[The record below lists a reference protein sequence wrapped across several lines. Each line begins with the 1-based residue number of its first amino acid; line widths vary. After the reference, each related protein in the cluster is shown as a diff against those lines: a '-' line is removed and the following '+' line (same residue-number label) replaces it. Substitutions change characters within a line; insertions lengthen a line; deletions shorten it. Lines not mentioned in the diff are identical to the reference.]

1 MGLFHK
7 RGVRKLETI
16 RLKRESMNLRVYKL
30 RSEAK
35 LPRRAYETD
44 AGMDLF
50 YCPNGEKRKIIDIE
64 GLPICPKDSKLIP
77 TGIKVEVPYGY
88 MLEIKNKS
96 SVAAKKQLLVG
107 ACVVDSGYNGE
118 VFVNLHNV
126 GAATRII
133 QPGQKIAQAVM
144 IPMVPCE
151 VEEATQDNLNQN
163 STRGEGAL
171 GSTGDK

>member
-1 MGLFHK
+1 MRVF
-7 RGVRKLETI
+7 RIRK
-16 RLKRESMNLRVYKL
+16 S
-30 RSEAK
+30 AK
-35 LPRRAYETD
+35 LPKREHAAD

-50 YCPNGEKRKIIDIE
+50 YCPAKDHALYGMDYCIHPSESKIV
-64 GLPICPKDSKLIP
+64 P

-96 SVAAKKQLLVG
+96 SVAVKQQLLVG

-144 IPMVPCE
+144 IPVVPCE
-151 VEEATQDNLNQN
+151 VEEVTEDHLNQN